1 MLAHEL
7 GHWSYSHP
15 VKMMAVSYVQIAALL
30 TLFTA
35 FIHNASLYEA
45 FGFRGPPLP
54 VWIGLELFS
63 LVLHPLDALLQFGM
77 HAMTRQME
85 YAADAFAVRLPRPQG
100 ADDGKT
106 YQELL
111 QSSLI
116 KLQVHNLSTMHHD
129 ALFSAYHHSH
139 PTLPE
144 RLAAI
149 ERAAKTD

>member
-1 MLAHEL
+1 M
-7 GHWSYSHP
+7 
-15 VKMMAVSYVQIAALL
+15 VTL
-30 TLFTA
+30 TL
-35 FIHNASLYEA
+35 
-45 FGFRGPPLP
+45 
-54 VWIGLELFS
+54 
-63 LVLHPLDALLQFGM
+63 
-77 HAMTRQME
+77 
-85 YAADAFAVRLPRPQG
+85 PRWPQG